1 MKTQGPIRNDLR
13 ASVDWVVIGAL
24 LCALGA
30 LGALGWYFWQNH
42 NTGEPAKVVLTGLE
56 GTGDP
61 ALDRALDQV
70 LRIDLAQSPF
80 LTVISPGEVR
90 ATLANMKQTESAPL
104 TVALAR
110 EVCKRASAQ
119 LVLNA
124 TVSQVGQ
131 HYRVTLVASHC
142 ALEPGSHSDATP
154 EELTQAKQEVQRLDE
169 LPHALGV
176 LTTDIRRSLGES
188 RASIRRFDQPLRA
201 ADPHTLA
208 ALEAYSEVYRP
219 IMAGDWLNALPLL
232 QHTVELDPQFALAY
246 VDMATSYANLDDKQQ
261 ERAALIKAYE
271 LRGSVPEVWQL
282 LITALYQDAVTGD
295 TAKSIETYKTWVTLF
310 PSSAEA
316 FGGLAG
322 EYDMTGRASLGV
334 ASAKRSVELRPNDL
348 APYVGLARTQLHSG
362 QIEAAQHTCELAI
375 GKKLDG
381 ADIRHLLLQ
390 ALFVRNDLAGVAT
403 QLDWGHNH
411 PEALALHLDE
421 IWIALTQ
428 GQIRQATELLA
439 RVRGREYPSALAA
452 QYQSGLA
459 GIARALAEGGL
470 IAASQELL
478 KSLSSSSQD
487 INGPVALAEVG
498 DVKAANEALEHLAQI
513 HGQETLWK
521 FERLLEIRAALLLAK
536 HQPQEAVNVLD
547 PTLPY
552 EGMTFG
558 STYLRGEAWWTL
570 GKPGLAQVEFLK
582 ITQRRYIDPL
592 SNQYPLALLASAR
605 AYALQNQLDPAHTQI
620 ERLLDLW
627 KDADADWPLLQA
639 ARAEYDSESAVG
651 VSLKPD

>member
-13 ASVDWVVIGAL
+13 ASVDWVVISAL

-42 NTGEPAKVVLTGLE
+42 NTGEPAKVLLTDLE

-61 ALDRALDQV
+61 ALDRALDKA

-80 LTVISPGEVR
+80 LTLMSPGEVR
-90 ATLANMKQTESAPL
+90 ATLADMKQAETTPL
-104 TVALAR
+104 TAALAR

-119 LVLNA
+119 VVLNA
-124 TVSQVGQ
+124 GVSRFGQ
-131 HYRVTLVASHC
+131 HYLVTLIASHC
-142 ALEPGSHSDATP
+142 AEDPGSHSDA
-154 EELTQAKQEVQRLDE
+154 QAKLEVQRLDE
-169 LPHALGV
+169 LPRALGV

-201 ADPHTLA
+201 ADPRSLA
-208 ALEAYSEVYRP
+208 ALKAYSEAYRP
-219 IMAGDWLNALPLL
+219 AMAGDWLNTLPLL
-232 QHTVELDPQFALAY
+232 QHAVELDPQFALAY
-246 VDMATSYANLDDKQQ
+246 VDMAASYANLDDKQK

-271 LRGSVPEVWQL
+271 LRDSVPEAWQL
-282 LITALYQDAVTGD
+282 LIIALYHDTVTGD
-295 TAKSIETYKTWVTLF
+295 TAKSIETYKTWTTLY
-310 PSSAEA
+310 PRSAEG
-316 FGGLAG
+316 FGNLAD

-334 ASAKRSVELRPNDL
+334 APARRSVELRPNDL
-348 APYVGLARTQLHSG
+348 APYISLARTQLHSG

-375 GKKLDG
+375 GKKLDS

-403 QLDWGHNH
+403 QLDWGRNH
-411 PEALALHLDE
+411 PEALTLHLDE

-428 GQIRQATELLA
+428 GRIRQATELLA
-439 RVRGREYPSALAA
+439 RVRGREYPSAMAA

-478 KSLSSSSQD
+478 KSLISSSQD

-498 DVKAANEALEHLAQI
+498 DVKAANEALEHLAQT

-592 SNQYPLALLASAR
+592 SNGYPLALLASAR

-639 ARAEYDSESAVG
+639 ARAEYDSETAVG